1 MEFLRDARL
10 VPPPPERALDWG
22 AARAGAFARR
32 AVDLVER
39 FVDALPRQPV
49 TRRWPDNDVRNGAV
63 FDVPPS
69 PLPDDAIFD
78 HLARVMLDLSAYP
91 GHPAFMGYIS
101 GSGTIPGAVADML
114 ASTLNQN
121 LGGWRLA
128 PAATEIERNLTTW
141 LASKFGLPEGAGGV
155 FTSGGSL
162 GTLTSLKVAR
172 DQRAQSDP
180 RFAGVQAGMAI
191 YASEESHAVVVRA
204 ADVLGLGRD
213 AVRRIEID
221 EGGQMKVDAL
231 TDAITHDRGKGVHPL
246 AVVATAGTTAT
257 GAIDPLPAVADVCA
271 RGGLWM
277 HVDAAYGGG
286 AILAPD
292 LAPLFAG
299 VERADSIALDP
310 HKWLYTP
317 IPGGCALFR
326 DMSLPFKSFNVPA
339 SYTVEDR
346 ERSGSTFDLGSHGLE
361 WSRGFY
367 GFRIWLSLL
376 AYGENAYARRIAH
389 DATLARYM
397 GALVEQAADLELTI
411 PVSLSVCCF
420 RYAPPD
426 ARDEQYLDRLNER
439 LMTEVQLD
447 GRAYCSNAIVRG
459 RFSLRA
465 CIVNHRTEAEHVER
479 LLAVVRELGTRLHAE
494 MQGHG

>member
-1 MEFLRDARL
+1 MPDDAASA
-10 VPPPPERALDWG
+10 PASERALDWDG
-22 AARAGAFARR
+22 ERTTAFATR
-32 AVDLVER
+32 AAELIGR
-39 FVDALPRQPV
+39 FVDALPEQPI
-49 TRRWPDNDVRNGAV
+49 TRRWPAGAV
-63 FDVPPS
+63 HDAVAIDVPAAPLDDDALFEHLERVLFDV
-69 PLPDDAIFD
+69 
-78 HLARVMLDLSAYP
+78 SAYP

-101 GSGTIPGAVADML
+101 GPGTIPGAVADLL

-128 PAATEIERNLTTW
+128 PAATEIERHLTTW
-141 LASKFGLPEGAGGV
+141 LASKFGLPDGAGGV

-162 GTLTSLKVAR
+162 STLTCLKVAR
-172 DQRAQSDP
+172 DVHAPADP
-180 RFAGVQAGMAI
+180 RFAGVSGGAAL
-191 YASEESHAVVVRA
+191 YASDESHAVVVRA

-213 AVRRIEID
+213 AVRRIPID
-221 EGGQMKVDAL
+221 ETGRMRIDELEA
-231 TDAITHDRGKGVHPL
+231 AIARDREAGIHPL
-246 AVVATAGTTAT
+246 AVIGTAGTTAM
-257 GAIDPLPAVADVCA
+257 GAIDPLPAIADVCA
-271 RGGLWM
+271 REGLWM

-299 VERADSIALDP
+299 IERADSIALDP

-326 DMSLPFKSFNVPA
+326 DLTPAFDSFNIPA

-346 ERSGSTFDLGSHGLE
+346 ERSGSTFDFGSHGLE

-367 GFRIWLSLL
+367 GFRLWVSLL
-376 AYGENAYARRIAH
+376 AYGEDAYARRISH
-389 DATLARYM
+389 DAALARYL
-397 GALVEQAADLELTI
+397 GELVERTDDLELTA

-420 RYAPPD
+420 RYVPEEGCS
-426 ARDEQYLDRLNER
+426 DEYLDRLNER
-439 LMTEVQLD
+439 LMTEVQLG

-479 LLAVVRELGTRLHAE
+479 LLEVVREIGGRLHATLDRE
-494 MQGHG
+494 PHA